1 MGISIPGLASNLD
14 TTAMITAIMNFEKI
28 PYKNLET
35 KKAAVTSS
43 QTTITN
49 INLKLKTLRDAAI
62 ALSDIDSFKSNGA
75 VISDATKLSATVGD
89 NAIPGNYS
97 VKVTQLAK
105 QQVSATGSISLK
117 DNMGGDVKLSA
128 ADLTSTITVGGTTFD
143 LNELGLTADN
153 TMEEALT
160 KISDKINTISGVQAS
175 VIQTSEG
182 NRTLV
187 VTAKESGVSI
197 GISGTGQ
204 FSFGVKPKVEAQLAK
219 IEVNGIEVTSSSN
232 SVKDAIP
239 GVTLQLLAENTTI
252 NVEIKQDTDKITA
265 KVEAFVEAYNVAV
278 SLIRE
283 NTKKVINEKDAEG
296 NYKNFKTNLQGDS
309 LLRDLQ
315 NELSDIVNSV
325 TGPSGQYRLLDQL
338 GIEIDKGITSGAL
351 MTGKISFDK
360 DLFKKMLSA
369 NPTAVEEMFKGAN
382 GLGSI
387 TKDRLNNWTK
397 TNGLMDSK
405 MEGYKSEI
413 TFISSQMESMN
424 QRLTL
429 KEEALKRQYTQL
441 EVSMTKLK
449 SQQDWMK
456 SQLSALTASNK
467 S

>member
-35 KKAAVTSS
+35 KKAAVTSN

-105 QQVSATGSISLK
+105 QQVSATGSINLK
-117 DNMGGDVKLSA
+117 DSSGGNVKLSA

-143 LNELGLTADN
+143 LNELGLTVDN

-187 VTAKESGVSI
+187 VTAKEPGVSI
-197 GISGTGQ
+197 GISGTGN
-204 FSFGVKPKVEAQLAK
+204 FSFGAKPKVEAQLAK

-239 GVTLQLLAENTTI
+239 GVTLGLLAENTTI

-265 KVEAFVEAYNVAV
+265 KVQAFVDAYNVAV

-283 NTKKVINEKDAEG
+283 NTKKVTNEKDADG

-325 TGPSGQYRLLDQL
+325 TGPGGQYRLLDQL

-360 DLFKKMLSA
+360 DLFKQMLSA
-369 NPTAVEEMFKGAN
+369 NPTAVEEMFKGTN
-382 GLGSI
+382 GLGTI

-413 TFISSQMESMN
+413 TFISSQMESMSL
-424 QRLTL
+424 RLTL
-429 KEEALKRQYTQL
+429 KEEALKKQYTQL

-449 SQQDWMK
+449 SQQDWMT
-456 SQLSALTASNK
+456 SQLKALTSSNN
-467 S
+467 